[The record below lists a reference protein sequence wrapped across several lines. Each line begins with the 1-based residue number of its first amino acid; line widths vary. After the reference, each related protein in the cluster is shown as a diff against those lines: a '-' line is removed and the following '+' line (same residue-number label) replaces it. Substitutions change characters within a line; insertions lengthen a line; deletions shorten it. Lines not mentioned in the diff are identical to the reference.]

1 MLETVMDA
9 VVETDEEIMER
20 LRERFEILEDMTM
33 ACKVGKV
40 RSLIVSGAPGVG
52 KSHGVQKVLAQY
64 DTVARIAQD
73 ETLKK
78 YEIVKGA
85 IGALGL
91 FMKLYEYRH
100 ENSVVVFDDSDD
112 VFKDDRAINMLK
124 SALDS
129 NRKRMLSW
137 HYESNALK
145 DENIPNTFEFCG
157 SVIFITN
164 INFNHFR
171 SKVLR
176 SHLDALTDRSH
187 FLDLT
192 VHTTREKLLRI
203 KQVVEDG
210 MLDELKLSD
219 HTKEEVVDFV
229 CNNTSKLQLSLRSVV
244 KTAELADA
252 FPDDYKWKRVAKVT
266 LMKG

>member
-1 MLETVMDA
+1 
-9 VVETDEEIMER
+9 
-20 LRERFEILEDMTM
+20 
-33 ACKVGKV
+33 
-40 RSLIVSGAPGVG
+40 
-52 KSHGVQKVLAQY
+52 
-64 DTVARIAQD
+64 
-73 ETLKK
+73 
-78 YEIVKGA
+78 
-85 IGALGL
+85 
-91 FMKLYEYRH
+91 
-100 ENSVVVFDDSDD
+100 
-112 VFKDDRAINMLK
+112 
-124 SALDS
+124 
-129 NRKRMLSW
+129 
-137 HYESNALK
+137 
-145 DENIPNTFEFCG
+145 
-157 SVIFITN
+157 
-164 INFNHFR
+164 
-171 SKVLR
+171 LR

>member
-1 MLETVMDA
+1 MTLE
-9 VVETDEEIMER
+9 ETDEEIMER
-20 LRERFEILEDMTM
+20 LRERFEILEDMTL
-33 ACKVGKV
+33 ACKTGKV

-52 KSHGVQKVLAQY
+52 KSHGVQKVLLQY
-64 DTVARIAQD
+64 DTFASIAQD
-73 ETLKK
+73 SSLKK

-91 FMKLYEYRH
+91 YMKLYEYRE
-100 ENSVVVFDDSDD
+100 ENNVIVFDDSDD
-112 VFKDDRAINMLK
+112 VFKDDRTINMLK

-129 NRKRMLSW
+129 NKKRMISW

-145 DENIPNTFEFCG
+145 DEGIPNTFEFRG

-203 KQVVEDG
+203 KQVVNDG
-210 MLDELKLSD
+210 MLDNLNLSD
-219 HTKEEVVDFV
+219 NTKQEVLDFV
-229 CNNTSKLQLSLRSVV
+229 CNNTTNLQLSLRSLV

-252 FPDDYKWKRVAKVT
+252 FPDNYKWKRVAKVT
-266 LMKG
+266 LMK